1 MNIFIK
7 HKMYSSSQ
15 NFKRLSFKKLRK
27 NKPMNSRSV
36 SDISL
41 SNNRQCINLIV
52 SGLDYDT
59 VVDSLSNEKIPELLN
74 GNHTLIN
81 MVAYSLYLW
90 MDSHLVDYF
99 LEPDTIQI
107 ADVDELNFFMKSYRK
122 HLTKVYKK
130 YGNNC
135 VKHLLK
141 HDSYL
146 NQLDHDTS
154 NEEFR
159 RAKSMLYD
167 SNMSGTEYRDAI
179 NEMYKDRLLSKL
191 SLEHFKAK
199 LTKGAGKSTFDQNMN
214 TGKLPKTLIGIYM
227 KFSFLNG
234 DVTKTIRYFKDTE
247 YKDIVQYHMDEIAT
261 RIQDLAM
268 VTNRFPA
275 FDGEQF
281 TNIYQVD
288 DREKTK
294 VVNSLVLSRRNTDRV
309 IQSLKQATEDNS
321 GNVRYNPSKVLNY
334 IKLKRGI
341 DSISGETE

>member
-1 MNIFIK
+1 
-7 HKMYSSSQ
+7 MYSASQ
-15 NFKRLSFKKLRK
+15 NFKRLSFKKLRE
-27 NKPMNSRSV
+27 NKPMKSRSV
-36 SDISL
+36 SGISL

-59 VVDSLSNEKIPELLN
+59 VVDSLSNEKVPELLN

-107 ADVDELNFFMKSYRK
+107 ADVDELNFFIKSYRK

-130 YGNNC
+130 YGNDC

-146 NQLDHDTS
+146 NQLEHDTS

-167 SNMSGTEYRDAI
+167 SNMSVTEYRDAI

-191 SLEHFKAK
+191 S
-199 LTKGAGKSTFDQNMN
+199 KGADKSTFDQNMN
-214 TGKLPKTLIGIYM
+214 TGKLPKSLMEIYM

-247 YKDIVQYHMDEIAT
+247 YKDIVQYHIDEIAT

-294 VVNSLVLSRRNTDRV
+294 VLNSLVLSGRNTDRV

-341 DSISGETE
+341 DSITRETE